1 MNKKI
6 LISGIKPTGT
16 LHIGNYF
23 GALRQF
29 VDLQNEYDTRVFIA
43 DFHAITTVQDRDTLE
58 KNIYNIT
65 CDYLACG
72 LDPEKIILFQQSS
85 IPEVAEL
92 TWYFNCL
99 TTVPYLERAHAYKD
113 AVANGKEATVGLFDY
128 PILMAAD
135 ILIQDADVVPVGT
148 DQKQHIEFA
157 RDIAEK
163 FNRVYSGE
171 NDAIFKLPSALI
183 MPEVATVIGTDGRK
197 MSKSYGN
204 TIPLFATEEEIKK
217 AVMSIPTDS
226 RRPEEE
232 KNPDEMPLFQMHKLF
247 TKKEDLENLQNEY
260 KQGLSYKDAK
270 ERLIADISAFITPLR
285 NKREDIFTNRD
296 YVLGVLKSGGER
308 AKIIAQ
314 NKISE
319 IRQKVGVKLY

>member
-1 MNKKI
+1 MSKKI
-6 LISGIKPTGT
+6 LLSGVQPTGT

-23 GALRQF
+23 GAIRQF
-29 VDLQNEYDTRVFIA
+29 VDLQDKYDSRIFIA
-43 DFHAITTVQDRDTLE
+43 DFHAITTVQDKELLSR
-58 KNIYNIT
+58 NIYDIV
-65 CDYLACG
+65 CDYLALG
-72 LDPEKIILFQQSS
+72 LDPEKIVLFQQSK

-113 AVANGKEATVGLFDY
+113 KVANGKEPSVGLFDY

-135 ILIQDADVVPVGT
+135 ILIQDAHVVPVGQ

-163 FNRVYSGE
+163 FNRVYGE
-171 NDAIFKLPSALI
+171 TFRLPEPLI
-183 MPEVATVIGTDGRK
+183 MDTVAIVPGTDGRK

-226 RRPEEE
+226 RGKDEV
-232 KNPDEMPLFQMHKLF
+232 KNPDDLVLYQIHKLF
-247 TKKEDLENLQNEY
+247 NDTPEIRAGY
-260 KQGLSYKDAK
+260 TQGLGYKDAK
-270 ERLIADISAFITPLR
+270 EMLIADINAWIAPLR
-285 NKREDIFTNRD
+285 EKRALIAADKKM
-296 YVLGVLKSGGER
+296 VLKVLEHG
-308 AKIIAQ
+308 AKQARTIVEEKMKEVRE
-314 NKISE
+314 KIGLV
-319 IRQKVGVKLY
+319 I